1 MRKAIEEAK
10 KFVCTTKDRIVKD
23 AKDFVSNVDWDK
35 VAQGAMVVAGGAL
48 VIAVGVGAIVST
60 GGLAAPAI
68 AGLLAGS
75 ITTTNVMVAGT
86 LAAGV
91 VATGFG
97 ASDVI
102 EGIQDLGNGV
112 TENSEKVA
120 FNPIR
125 DTVFK
130 NEPELYYLT
139 ETVVTYGAGA
149 GTQMVNSMKVQE
161 TPSSGQSSSSNTTS
175 GGRLG
180 NDATRK
186 QNSEIAEYL
195 KGEGYEITGGGGLTK
210 EEYLPSLDGGRKGSN
225 YVDIT
230 ATKNGETIRINTVDT
245 YANGTPTT
253 REQNAAQMINSKTPN
268 DRNIILIPKGD
279 GLGNLPDIIGG
290 K

>member
-1 MRKAIEEAK
+1 MQKAIEEAK

-102 EGIQDLGNGV
+102 EGIQHLGINEYTWKFPEIIEVINILSKSNFKILGGDV
-112 TENSEKVA
+112 YSFDNNT
-120 FNPIR
+120 IR
-125 DTVFK
+125 
-130 NEPELYYLT
+130 
-139 ETVVTYGAGA
+139 VTYD
-149 GTQMVNSMKVQE
+149 NWFC
-161 TPSSGQSSSSNTTS
+161 SSNS
-175 GGRLG
+175 QEESISYSLKYINKYHNNNG
-180 NDATRK
+180 N
-186 QNSEIAEYL
+186 NYIYSIVV
-195 KGEGYEITGGGGLTK
+195 K
-210 EEYLPSLDGGRKGSN
+210 E
-225 YVDIT
+225 
-230 ATKNGETIRINTVDT
+230 
-245 YANGTPTT
+245 
-253 REQNAAQMINSKTPN
+253 
-268 DRNIILIPKGD
+268 
-279 GLGNLPDIIGG
+279 
-290 K
+290 

>member
-1 MRKAIEEAK
+1 MQKAIEEAK

-23 AKDFVSNVDWDK
+23 AKEFVSNVDWDK

-112 TENSEKVA
+112 T
-120 FNPIR
+120 
-125 DTVFK
+125 
-130 NEPELYYLT
+130 
-139 ETVVTYGAGA
+139 
-149 GTQMVNSMKVQE
+149 
-161 TPSSGQSSSSNTTS
+161 
-175 GGRLG
+175 G
-180 NDATRK
+180 N
-186 QNSEIAEYL
+186 
-195 KGEGYEITGGGGLTK
+195 
-210 EEYLPSLDGGRKGSN
+210 
-225 YVDIT
+225 
-230 ATKNGETIRINTVDT
+230 
-245 YANGTPTT
+245 
-253 REQNAAQMINSKTPN
+253 
-268 DRNIILIPKGD
+268 
-279 GLGNLPDIIGG
+279 
-290 K
+290 

>member
-35 VAQGAMVVAGGAL
+35 VAQGAMVVASGAL

-130 NEPELYYLT
+130 NEPEFYYLT

-149 GTQMVNSMKVQE
+149 GTQLINS
-161 TPSSGQSSSSNTTS
+161 TYGSNTANSNQSSNNTSNKNNTFPE
-175 GGRLG
+175 
-180 NDATRK
+180 NPDDFMP
-186 QNSEIAEYL
+186 EIERD
-195 KGEGYEITGGGGLTK
+195 KITK
-210 EEYLPSLDGGRKGSN
+210 
-225 YVDIT
+225 
-230 ATKNGETIRINTVDT
+230 
-245 YANGTPTT
+245 ANGTTSQTIYTSDKLRIRAEEHPLYEGETYNP
-253 REQNAAQMINSKTPN
+253 RHHGVHYHVEYRNDPSLSWNNKNNVNKYYPDGYTP
-268 DRNIILIPKGD
+268 GS
-279 GLGNLPDIIGG
+279 GTGFLPGEKYPG
-290 K
+290 SN